1 MDEIVKDVNEGWND
15 DGEEV
20 PNTSLQYVTSFSS
33 PKGTC
38 VNAHF

>member
-20 PNTSLQYVTSFSS
+20 PNTSLQYVVSFRF
-33 PKGTC
+33 PRGIC
-38 VNAHF
+38 ANAQF